1 MKYGWIAVVAM
12 MATMLS
18 TGQVA
23 AQDPSGKDYGPEEI
37 GPEESPFGDPD
48 VIKDEGPSELE
59 KLRAM
64 DAEKSTPAPAPAP
77 SGFDPPGQSGDQ
89 GLGTQAAERERMR
102 SSIGTVGDS
111 VRKSG
116 KSEDAIPLK
125 FQFHGYYR
133 TRYNWI
139 GNAPMQR
146 GSLGFTTQDS
156 EGNDIQVGPEPGR
169 DQGAFPSK
177 NASYGYMRLRID
189 PEVTYGPNPDLPI
202 ARLRFTIDGFDNVVW
217 GDNARVQPGIPLF
230 AVDQSYT
237 NVDGFDLTESLKLE
251 RAWIE
256 FLVPIGQIRVGRM
269 ESQWGM
275 GMLTHAG
282 NGLAE
287 WGDFMR
293 GETFDRVLF
302 ATRPITL
309 ARGISKGDTRQTPL
323 IYAFVYDRLSQDP
336 ITDSTIQTFTDA
348 SRGPGTGQTPNV
360 NGNAYFKPTYST
372 YPERSIFPLTYLTN
386 LDRRVNEIVNV
397 IAWFDEDFGNSAT
410 DELFAGAYAVY
421 RWQRSTESR
430 IVIPD
435 VSFRLKYTPKNRRNL
450 QVYTEGEY
458 HSILGHSGTL
468 AFTGPQP
475 NVDPSCPPEPCAKG
489 KAGIHNMLARL
500 GVGSPDKWATYM
512 EGGWSSGD
520 SDLLSRF
527 GENQTGPK
535 LTTRGFNQN
544 IKVGLLMYQVALR
557 ALTWD
562 VLFPLGADV
571 LGANGSVWN
580 SVYMM
585 PVGRITIVPGLELH
599 GQVLV
604 SWASALDPLLYR
616 QGRVEACRM
625 KKDCFMGW
633 EADLA
638 LRARMGARDI
648 IWIDLEGGVMQPGP
662 AFTRAGFNDALLWT
676 TQLRA
681 AMIF

>member
-1 MKYGWIAVVAM
+1 VKYGWIAVVAM
-12 MATMLS
+12 MAALFT

-23 AQDPSGKDYGPEEI
+23 AQEWGAQAPA
-37 GPEESPFGDPD
+37 
-48 VIKDEGPSELE
+48 ELP
-59 KLRAM
+59 
-64 DAEKSTPAPAPAP
+64 DAEAAAEAAEIEAEAAEQIKADETPKVT
-77 SGFDPPGQSGDQ
+77 GFSPPGQSAEPGM
-89 GLGTQAAERERMR
+89 GTQAAERERAR
-102 SSIGTVGDS
+102 RSIGTVGDS
-111 VRKSG
+111 VRGSAKT
-116 KSEDAIPLK
+116 EEAIPLK
-125 FQFHGYYR
+125 FNFHGYYR

-139 GNAPMQR
+139 GNAPMQK
-146 GSLGFTTQDS
+146 GSLNS
-156 EGNDIQVGPEPGR
+156 LEPGR
-169 DQGAFPSK
+169 DPSKYPIK

-230 AVDQSYT
+230 AVEQSNT

-269 ESQWGM
+269 ESHWGM

-287 WGDFMR
+287 WGDFYR

-336 ITDSTIQTFTDA
+336 ITDSTIQTTTDA
-348 SRGPGTGQTPNV
+348 SRGPGTAQVPPFQ
-360 NGNAYFKPTYST
+360 GNTFFKPTYNT
-372 YPERSIFPLTYLTN
+372 FPERSVFPLTYLTN

-397 IAWFDEDFGNSAT
+397 LAWFDEDFGNAVT
-410 DELFAGAYAVY
+410 DELFVGAYTVY
-421 RWQRSTESR
+421 RWQQATESR
-430 IVIPD
+430 IIIPD
-435 VSFRLKYTPKNRRNL
+435 ASFRLKYTFKKNRKL
-450 QVYTEGEY
+450 SLYTEGEW
-458 HSILGHSGTL
+458 HSIFGHSGTL
-468 AFTGPQP
+468 AFTGPKPDLEEQGL
-475 NVDPSCPPEPCAKG
+475 PSCAPEPCKRGNARV
-489 KAGIHNMLARL
+489 HNVIARL
-500 GVGSPDKWATYM
+500 GLGSEGKWGTYL

-520 SDLLSRF
+520 SDILSRF
-527 GENQTGPK
+527 GENLTADDTPT

-557 ALTWD
+557 ALTWNA
-562 VLFPLGADV
+562 LFPLGAEV

-580 SVYMM
+580 SVYLL
-585 PVGRITIVPGLELH
+585 PVGRVTIVPGLEFH
-599 GQVLV
+599 AQVLV
-604 SWASALDPLLYR
+604 AWASALDPLIYSSTVDPAD
-616 QGRVEACRM
+616 RVEACRLA
-625 KKDCFMGW
+625 KECFYGW

-638 LRARMGARDI
+638 LRAKMGARDI
-648 IWIDLEGGVMQPGP
+648 IWVDLEGGVMQPGP
-662 AFTRAGFNDALLWT
+662 AFTNAGFDRALLWT